1 MYGEAGVNK
10 WNW

>member
-1 MYGEAGVNK
+1 MYGEAGVNM